1 MTDLINLNNFLNNA
15 IGFEDFFDRFH
26 RLPTINA
33 GFPHYNIKK
42 AGEDKYILEMAVAG
56 YKKSDIDVQ
65 VQDGVLSIEG
75 KSSEEKEDFVHRGIA
90 KRAFKKQLQL
100 SEYVECTGAKLED
113 GMLKVDLKYDPPENS
128 KIVNLKIC
136 ARYAY
141 SPTFYWTISKLL
153 SLLLVLERQY

>member
-15 IGFEDFFDRFH
+15 NGFESFFERFN

-56 YKKSDIDVQ
+56 YKKSDINVN
-65 VQDGVLSIEG
+65 VTDGVLSIEG
-75 KSSEEKEDFVHRGIA
+75 NSSDQEEDFVHKGIA
-90 KRAFKKQLQL
+90 KRAFQRQLQL

-113 GMLKVDLKYDPPENS
+113 GMLKVDLNYNPPEDKRPK
-128 KIVNLKIC
+128 KITVK
-136 ARYAY
+136 
-141 SPTFYWTISKLL
+141 
-153 SLLLVLERQY
+153 